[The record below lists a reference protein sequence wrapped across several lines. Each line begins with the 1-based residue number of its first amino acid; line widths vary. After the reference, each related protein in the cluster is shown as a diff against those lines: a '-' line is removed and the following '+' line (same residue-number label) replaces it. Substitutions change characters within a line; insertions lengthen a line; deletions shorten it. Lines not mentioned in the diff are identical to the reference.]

1 MKNKIFRA
9 FTVSLLLL
17 SLTALSLATKGEK
30 EKHQGNQL
38 VSLLPASD
46 AVVVFDVKRFFSS
59 SLPQIMTANQPLMS
73 DITAKLDELQQR
85 TGIDIRQF
93 ESVAAGLAMK
103 AVGPKETD
111 YDPVIIARGTMPAG
125 GLVAV
130 VKLASNGTYKEE
142 KIGTR
147 TVYIFSAKDIAQK
160 QVQTSNSKITGSIDR
175 AISGLHEIAVTAI
188 DNNTL
193 AFGSVARVRQA
204 VAGTTHVDAELNNLL
219 GRHPG
224 TLASFAAKTPSGL
237 GQFLPLEND
246 ELGKTMNSVRFLAGS
261 MDVTEG
267 QAVLDVMARTTTTD
281 SAQSLLDTLQGLQ
294 TIGKAFLGGAK
305 GPEKAVYARMID
317 NAKFA
322 RNNNEVTLDLAV
334 PQSDIDILIGSIK

>member
-1 MKNKIFRA
+1 MVNVIAIPQDVGDEEVLSFNY
-9 FTVSLLLL
+9 TVSGGEIVGSGPRVKWDL
-17 SLTALSLATKGEK
+17 SKVQPGIYAISGGADDGCGFCGPLTTRFVSVSDGTSGLNGATADSLVLDQTEIVQRPPPGCKSASGDCEKG
-30 EKHQGNQL
+30 
-38 VSLLPASD
+38 SII
-46 AVVVFDVKRFFSS
+46 DVRTVRSGV
-59 SLPQIMTANQPLMS
+59 MS

-175 AISGLHEIAVTAI
+175 AISGLH
-188 DNNTL
+188 
-193 AFGSVARVRQA
+193 VR
-204 VAGTTHVDAELNNLL
+204 
-219 GRHPG
+219 
-224 TLASFAAKTPSGL
+224 
-237 GQFLPLEND
+237 
-246 ELGKTMNSVRFLAGS
+246 
-261 MDVTEG
+261 
-267 QAVLDVMARTTTTD
+267 
-281 SAQSLLDTLQGLQ
+281 
-294 TIGKAFLGGAK
+294 KALRYDGYG
-305 GPEKAVYARMID
+305 
-317 NAKFA
+317 
-322 RNNNEVTLDLAV
+322 
-334 PQSDIDILIGSIK
+334 